1 MKAKEILSITAA
13 LICVFA
19 SVLLIIGAWPF
30 QMAEE
35 ALSAAAEAFIKC
47 ANKIADG
54 FNDAK

>member
-13 LICVFA
+13 LICAFA
-19 SVLLIIGAWPF
+19 SVLFIIGAMPF

-35 ALSAAAEAFIKC
+35 TLNAAAEAFINC

-54 FNDAK
+54 FNDTK

>member
-13 LICVFA
+13 LICAFA
-19 SVLLIIGAWPF
+19 SVLFIIGAMPF

-35 ALSAAAEAFIKC
+35 ALNAAEAFNNC